1 MIRKLNILIIVGL
14 SIFYSPSNTKE
25 IFKEQES
32 LSSNIEEIAEEMINL
47 NSSLDLLSLT
57 ISNLVPRNSI

>member
-14 SIFYSPSNTKE
+14 SIFYSPSHTKE

-32 LSSNIEEIAEEMINL
+32 LSSNIEEIAEEMVNL